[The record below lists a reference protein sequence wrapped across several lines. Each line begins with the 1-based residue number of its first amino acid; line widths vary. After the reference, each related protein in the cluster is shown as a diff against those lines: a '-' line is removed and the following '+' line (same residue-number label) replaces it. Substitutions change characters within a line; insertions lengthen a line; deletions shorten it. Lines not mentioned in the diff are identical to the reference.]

1 MNPFQKPLRALQL
14 SLVTD
19 AKGTVFMPAYAEA
32 WIEQLR
38 HSPVFSVEEN
48 VGRIDDVLDV
58 KTAQFTIVVLPATE
72 YRRLR
77 ALPRAKQQRMLVL
90 SDSMELL
97 SLCAELQLAGIIPDT
112 SSVSP
117 GGWLTAF
124 AHHAPLYY
132 VHAVSPH
139 VYFSPYAFWKLP
151 VNGDHATALYEYL
164 YAYEALL
171 PGLWLQQPAS
181 VSAAEKPSLQ
191 ENMQRK
197 RAYTEVVKPK
207 GDWKETM
214 RMMNEKRKAQEAGID
229 ITSTENLS
237 ETQQELLREKKQQQQ
252 EAGWEKEEKIYAQ
265 LSSIY
270 RSTDFCSRMNVKL
283 ALEKNDNARIARLLE
298 MELIKQ
304 YLHLQF
310 EQSFWNET
318 TVWGQVQ
325 FVRRTGTGKGEL
337 LPEDAAGY
345 RELTLEGGRKW
356 AVVSEVD
363 YILIKKLLGRFDP
376 EVMLMVENETQN
388 DPEQLQFAL
397 LQAREVMRQMSTGNG
412 AARILQNGKN
422 IDHFNASFWGNEK
435 HILLSLS
442 GEQPGWTHAL
452 PVTREEIQQMV
463 HELLLQ
469 QDTSTDNTTTN

>member
-1 MNPFQKPLRALQL
+1 
-14 SLVTD
+14 
-19 AKGTVFMPAYAEA
+19 MPAFAET

-38 HSPVFSVEEN
+38 RSPLFELGEKA
-48 VGRIDDVLDV
+48 GRIDDVLDV
-58 KTAQFTIVVLPATE
+58 KTSQFTITVLPASE

-97 SLCAELQLAGIIPDT
+97 SLCGELQLAGIIPDT
-112 SSVSP
+112 ASVSP

-132 VHAVSPH
+132 VHAVEPH

-151 VNGDHATALYEYL
+151 VNGDHAAALYEYL
-164 YAYEALL
+164 YAYETLL
-171 PGLWLQQPAS
+171 PGLWLQQTATTN
-181 VSAAEKPSLQ
+181 AAEKPAYQ

-197 RAYTEVVKPK
+197 RSYSEAVKPK

-237 ETQQELLREKKQQQQ
+237 EAQQQLLREKQLQQQ
-252 EAGWEKEEKIYAQ
+252 EEGWEKEEKIRSV
-265 LSSIY
+265 LSRIY
-270 RSTDFCSRMNVKL
+270 RDSAFCNRVQVKL

-298 MELIKQ
+298 MELIRQ

-310 EQSFWNET
+310 EQPFWNET
-318 TVWGQVQ
+318 TVWHQVQ
-325 FVRRTGTGKGEL
+325 FVRRIGTGKGEL
-337 LPEDAAGY
+337 LPEDAAGL
-345 RELTLEGGRKW
+345 RELTLEGGRRW
-356 AVVSEVD
+356 AVVCEVD

-376 EVMLMVENETQN
+376 EVMLMAESETNN
-388 DPEQLQFAL
+388 DPGQLQLAL
-397 LQAREVMRQMSTGNG
+397 LQAREVMRQMSSGNA
-412 AARILQNGKN
+412 AARMLQNGKA

-442 GEQPGWTHAL
+442 SEQPGWTHAL
-452 PVTREEIQQMV
+452 PVTRNEMEQMV
-463 HELLLQ
+463 SELLQ
-469 QDTSTDNTTTN
+469 QQNASNE

>member
-1 MNPFQKPLRALQL
+1 MNPFQKPLRAIQL

-19 AKGTVFMPAYAEA
+19 TKGNLFMPAFAEA

-38 HSPVFSVEEN
+38 RSPLFDIEEKE
-48 VGRIDDVLDV
+48 GRIDDVLDV
-58 KTAQFTIVVLPATE
+58 KTTQFTIAVLPSAE

-97 SLCAELQLAGIIPDT
+97 SLCGELQLAGIIPDT

-132 VHAVSPH
+132 VHAVPPH

-164 YAYEALL
+164 YAYETLL
-171 PGLWLQQPAS
+171 PGLWLQQPAAAA
-181 VSAAEKPSLQ
+181 AAEKPALH
-191 ENMQRK
+191 ENTQRK
-197 RAYTEVVKPK
+197 RGYNEVVKPK

-237 ETQQELLREKKQQQQ
+237 EAQQELLREKKQQQQ
-252 EAGWEKEEKIYAQ
+252 AEGWEKEEKIREQ
-265 LSSIY
+265 LRSIY
-270 RSTDFCSRMNVKL
+270 RSADFCNRMNVKL
-283 ALEKNDNARIARLLE
+283 ALEKNDSVRMAQLLE
-298 MELIKQ
+298 MEIIKH

-310 EQSFWNET
+310 EQPFWNET
-318 TVWGQVQ
+318 TVWRQVQ
-325 FVRRTGTGKGEL
+325 FIRRTGTGKGEL
-337 LPEDAAGY
+337 LPEDAAGF

-376 EVMLMVENETQN
+376 EVMLMAEPESMQDT
-388 DPEQLQFAL
+388 EQLQFTL
-397 LQAREVMRQMSTGNG
+397 LQAREVMRQMSSGNA
-412 AARILQNGKN
+412 AARILQNGKP

-435 HILLSLS
+435 HILLSLN
-442 GEQPGWTHAL
+442 GEQQGWTHAL
-452 PVTREEIQQMV
+452 PVTRSEIQQMAG
-463 HELLLQ
+463 ELLLQ
-469 QDTSTDNTTTN
+469 QDTSTDNTTTI

>member
-1 MNPFQKPLRALQL
+1 MNPFQKPLRAIQL

-19 AKGTVFMPAYAEA
+19 IKGQVFMPAFAEA

-38 HSPVFSVEEN
+38 CSPLLDIEEKA
-48 VGRIDDVLDV
+48 GRIDDVLDT
-58 KTAQFTIVVLPATE
+58 KSTGFTIVVLPSSE

-77 ALPRAKQQRMLVL
+77 ALPRAKQQRIVVL

-97 SLCAELQLAGIIPDT
+97 SLCSELQLAGIIPD
-112 SSVSP
+112 SSAISP

-132 VHAVSPH
+132 VHAVPPH
-139 VYFSPYAFWKLP
+139 VYYSPYAFWKLP

-164 YAYEALL
+164 YAYEMLL
-171 PGLWLQQPAS
+171 PGLWLQQPAAIA
-181 VSAAEKPSLQ
+181 AAEKPALQ

-197 RAYTEVVKPK
+197 RSYSEVVKPQ
-207 GDWKETM
+207 GDWKQTM
-214 RMMNEKRKAQEAGID
+214 KMMNEKRKALESGID

-237 ETQQELLREKKQQQQ
+237 EAQQELLREKKQQQQ
-252 EAGWEKEEKIYAQ
+252 AEGWEKEEKIHAHI
-265 LSSIY
+265 SSIY
-270 RSTDFCSRMNVKL
+270 RSSDFCNRLAVKL
-283 ALEKNDNARIARLLE
+283 ALEKNDNARIAQLLE

-304 YLHLQF
+304 YMHLQF

-318 TVWGQVQ
+318 TVWRQVQ
-325 FVRRTGTGKGEL
+325 FIRRIGTGKGEL

-376 EVMLMVENETQN
+376 EVMLMAENEKDN

-397 LQAREVMRQMSTGNG
+397 LQAREVMRQMSSGNG
-412 AARILQNGKN
+412 AARILQNGKP

-452 PVTREEIQQMV
+452 PVTREEMQQMV
-463 HELLLQ
+463 NELLLQ